1 MLFYSSPSVE
11 IGAGSGFSVSVL
23 VLSSAANNIEEKT
36 IEKIK
41 RESNIIN
48 SPLQKL
54 SSCKQ
59 NYLAFFGLPLDSFFF

>member
-36 IEKIK
+36 IEKITNK
-41 RESNIIN
+41 ALNIFI
-48 SPLQKL
+48 SFKKKL
-54 SSCKQ
+54 KYELIYFPGSVIQ
-59 NYLAFFGLPLDSFFF
+59 VEL